1 MESMTLTPRGGAG
14 AFGIAATVVQVDE
27 KRARRLRLIA
37 AGRSPQSARREQDHP
52 VLLVLLARTE
62 RPDRRRQRQLRRR
75 LYSRDERG
83 LLGRR
88 LLQLLHPMRHANLPV
103 PSSITALRNR

>member
-1 MESMTLTPRGGAG
+1 MTLTPRGLRARSDRR
-14 AFGIAATVVQVDE
+14 ATVVQVDE
-27 KRARRLRLIA
+27 KRARRRRLIA
-37 AGRSPQSARREQDHP
+37 AGRPASARREQDHP
-52 VLLVLLARTE
+52 LLLVSLARTE
-62 RPDRRRQRQLRRR
+62 RPDRRRRRQLRRH

-83 LLGRR
+83 LLSHR